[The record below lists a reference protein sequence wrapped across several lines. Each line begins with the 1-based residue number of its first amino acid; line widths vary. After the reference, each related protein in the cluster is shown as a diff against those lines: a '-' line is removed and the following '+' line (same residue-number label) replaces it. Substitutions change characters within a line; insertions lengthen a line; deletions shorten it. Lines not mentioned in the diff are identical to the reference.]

1 MQMTNVTLDIGGRA
15 LTIAVA
21 SGEEA
26 HVEMLGRMIDE
37 RVRRMGTIA
46 NQGEARM
53 MLFASLMLADELHE
67 LHSRPAPEPVTTTV
81 EPPPEPPPE
90 LVARVAGLAER
101 IEKLAQNL
109 AAPLEPGETIA

>member
-53 MLFASLMLADELHE
+53 MLFASLMLADELH
-67 LHSRPAPEPVTTTV
+67 SRPAPEPVTTTV
-81 EPPPEPPPE
+81 EPPPE

>member
-81 EPPPEPPPE
+81 EPPPE